1 MANNPR
7 GTRHRDGA
15 AQLSQYREEFRL
27 FGPNSSDPISAVFE
41 VWNEP
46 TVVKIFGIAP
56 GQAVAIDQVSDYS
69 GSPVYAPFT
78 PVRGQPLELTE
89 DLTAVI
95 LFYPGRYV
103 LRLTAGGLG
112 TIQAFAYPFS
122 VSHDWGDYYG
132 GLGLGGNVV
141 TSIDE
146 TDTNTINITLTPDP
160 GVGDV
165 NIRADAVLSP
175 NAGNILQFLG
185 NGMFVQGPDN
195 GPINVVPTSVLDTAT
210 IDMTLAANV
219 LSAVVIRSPDA
230 GQILQLR
237 ANGVYVPG
245 PQTGNPI
252 DVPTMVLDTASVDL
266 TLVANVLS
274 ADVIISPNAGNQLQL
289 LGNGLFVS
297 GFAGTITSANDTA
310 SIDHTVVAGVLT
322 SDVIIS
328 PNAGN
333 QLTLLGNG
341 LFVAGFAG
349 TITSATDTNTID
361 HTVAAGV
368 LSSQAIISP
377 NAGNTL
383 VALGNG
389 LYVPTPSAGAVT
401 SVADT
406 LSIDLTLAVG
416 VLSADLRIDPSA
428 ENVLNLGAPGVL
440 VEAATTTEEEAETAG
455 DLVITA
461 SVLGHIVNA
470 RTASQSAH
478 LGVNAGNVAGGQVAL
493 GHNSGTGV
501 VGLYNISAGVDSGQN
516 VTGNN
521 NIYIGYLSGPDAGTN
536 NAGRSQVVRID
547 NGHITNASR
556 WANGSVM
563 IGAAYGSAANTGSLT
578 LPPTVVAIGYFAAEN
593 FDFNGET
600 QSVGIVAI
608 GAYAAQ
614 GAKNTST
621 VGITAIGPSAGAG
634 LRADGAAVFGYLA
647 GGLANAAHIG
657 TPAGTLDAFGV
668 AAGAGLY
675 NHAFSEQLR
684 GSLCFG
690 TASASNARFPSKTYV
705 FDTSKIPAFAPIYVE
720 LVDPFGATAAL
731 TTVATNFLEAQPVPT
746 DLNTTVNIGPFAAAD
761 AHIAQNTSLGNSAN
775 ARAYNFGSTT
785 IGYYAGTTSAHE
797 ESVDIGFVAG
807 LATKKTQ
814 CVTVGAQA
822 GSGSVGAAICA
833 NFTGTAFNGTNT
845 YTVPVHTLAIG
856 EYHVVEFNVVAGTA
870 PTTGIADGSR
880 VVVYALN
887 NTTLVGIGTAV
898 SAGAVGT
905 FQFLEI
911 TAQVNNVAIGY
922 KSENTFGSN
931 NIRLGNDDSETITTA
946 AKIFP
951 GTDGGA
957 VQTTAGMY
965 AGTGA
970 PNNANGNNGDFYFRA
985 DGGAMT
991 TIYHKRAGAWV
1002 GVV

>member
-1 MANNPR
+1 MALNPR
-7 GTRHRDGA
+7 GTRQRDGS

-46 TVVKIFGIAP
+46 TVVKIFGVAP

-210 IDMTLAANV
+210 IVMTLAANV

-266 TLVANVLS
+266 TLAANVLS

-289 LGNGLFVS
+289 LGNGLFVT
-297 GFAGTITSANDTA
+297 GFGGTITTANDTVT
-310 SIDHTVVAGVLT
+310 IDHTVAAGILT
-322 SDVIIS
+322 SDVIVS

-333 QLTLLGNG
+333 QLQVLGNG

-368 LSSQAIISP
+368 LSSQVIVSP
-377 NAGNTL
+377 NAGNIIT
-383 VALGNG
+383 ALGNG
-389 LYVPTPSAGAVT
+389 IYAAAAAGFVT
-401 SVADT
+401 SVLDT
-406 LSIDLTLAVG
+406 LSIDLTVAAG
-416 VLSADLRIDPSA
+416 VLQADLRIDPSA
-428 ENVLNLGAPGVL
+428 ENVLNLGVPGVI
-440 VEAATTTEEEAETAG
+440 VEAATTAEEEAETAG

-470 RTASQSAH
+470 RTGTQSSH
-478 LGVNAGNVAGGQVAL
+478 LGVNAGNLATTQ
-493 GHNSGTGV
+493 
-501 VGLYNISAGVDSGQN
+501 
-516 VTGNN
+516 
-521 NIYIGYLSGPDAGTN
+521 
-536 NAGRSQVVRID
+536 
-547 NGHITNASR
+547 
-556 WANGSVM
+556 
-563 IGAAYGSAANTGSLT
+563 
-578 LPPTVVAIGYFAAEN
+578 VAIGYFAGSGVSGVGN
-593 FDFNGET
+593 I
-600 QSVGIVAI
+600 SVGAAAGQGVSGNYNIYVGTATGPGSGTGNTSRSNVVHINPNATLNSTRIGDDSVIIGRAAGSMLNQAALITVPPIVAVGKNAAASMNFSSLADSFPVVAI
-608 GAYAAQ
+608 GE
-614 GAKNTST
+614 GAGANYVMYSNGGFTGLGGSAGNNARAGSGSYIGHLSGINSLRLHNGYIST
-621 VGITAIGPSAGAG
+621 VDCLGFASGAG
-634 LRADGAAVFGYLA
+634 LYATVFSNQILAVTCLGSTAGFNAAIPSKIYVPDSSKFAVVEPAVADATDPDTGFTESVGESITSPSILDASATSVLLGGAKAAISAHIYDVVSVGFESLGLGYGAFSTLLGNFAGRTSALEDTIAIGYLA
-647 GGLANAAHIG
+647 G
-657 TPAGTLDAFGV
+657 
-668 AAGAGLY
+668 
-675 NHAFSEQLR
+675 S
-684 GSLCFG
+684 
-690 TASASNARFPSKTYV
+690 PSKATQSV
-705 FDTSKIPAFAPIYVE
+705 F
-720 LVDPFGATAAL
+720 
-731 TTVATNFLEAQPVPT
+731 
-746 DLNTTVNIGPFAAAD
+746 IG
-761 AHIAQNTSLGNSAN
+761 N
-775 ARAYNFGSTT
+775 
-785 IGYYAGTTSAHE
+785 
-797 ESVDIGFVAG
+797 
-807 LATKKTQ
+807 
-814 CVTVGAQA
+814 QA
-822 GSGSVGAAICA
+822 GKSSVGASICA

-845 YTVPVHTLAIG
+845 ITTPVHTLAVG
-856 EYHVVEFNVVAGTA
+856 EYHTLQMNVVAGT
-870 PTTGIADGSR
+870 PPGELLHGTVF
-880 VVVYALN
+880 VVFAQS
-887 NTTLVGIGTAV
+887 NTTLVRVAGAV
-898 SAGAVGT
+898 SAGAIGT
-905 FQFLEI
+905 FQFLER
-911 TAQVNNVAIGY
+911 THQENNIAIGY
-922 KSENTFGSN
+922 GAENTSAKD
-931 NIRLGNDDSETITTA
+931 NIRLGNDNSETLTTA

>member
-1 MANNPR
+1 MALNPR
-7 GTRHRDGA
+7 GTRQRDGS

-27 FGPNSSDPISAVFE
+27 FGPNSSDPISVVFE

-46 TVVKIFGIAP
+46 TVVKIFGVAP

-252 DVPTMVLDTASVDL
+252 DVPTTVLDTASVDL
-266 TLVANVLS
+266 TLAANVLS

-297 GFAGTITSANDTA
+297 GFAGTITT
-310 SIDHTVVAGVLT
+310 
-322 SDVIIS
+322 
-328 PNAGN
+328 
-333 QLTLLGNG
+333 
-341 LFVAGFAG
+341 
-349 TITSATDTNTID
+349 ATDTNTID

-368 LSSQAIISP
+368 LSSQVIISP
-377 NAGNTL
+377 NAGNIIT
-383 VALGNG
+383 ALGNG
-389 LYVPTPSAGAVT
+389 LYATVAANFVT
-401 SVADT
+401 SVVDT
-406 LSIDLTLAVG
+406 LSIDLTVAAG
-416 VLSADLRIDPSA
+416 VLQADLRIDPSA
-428 ENVLNLGAPGVL
+428 ENVLNLGVPGVI
-440 VEAATTTEEEAETAG
+440 VEAATTAEEEAETAG

-461 SVLGHIVNA
+461 LVLGHIVNA
-470 RTASQSAH
+470 RTGTQSAH
-478 LGVNAGNVAGGQVAL
+478 LGVNAGALATRQVSVGYNA
-493 GHNSGTGV
+493 GTGV
-501 VGLYNISAGVDSGQN
+501 TAAGNVAVGASSGQN
-516 VTGNN
+516 DTGAS
-521 NIYIGYLSGPDAGTN
+521 NIYIGDLCGPDGGT
-536 NAGRSQVVRID
+536 D
-547 NGHITNASR
+547 NASR
-556 WANGSVM
+556 ARVVRVGTGSTGASRWQDGSVL
-563 IGAAYGSAANTGSLT
+563 IGNGYANAVNVGAFSAGNV
-578 LPPTVVAIGYFAAEN
+578 PIIVAIGDSAAEQ
-593 FDFNGET
+593 FDFSGASISGPIMAIGAGAGRYFKGQNSFGSYPGFLAIGTSAAKSARANRVTVIGNSAASGYMTSVTTGRAGSILAIGEGAGFSAFVLAT
-600 QSVGIVAI
+600 TDNVQNVDAI
-608 GAYAAQ
+608 GAYAA
-614 GAKNTST
+614 S
-621 VGITAIGPSAGAG
+621 GIEIP
-634 LRADGAAVFGYLA
+634 R
-647 GGLANAAHIG
+647 
-657 TPAGTLDAFGV
+657 
-668 AAGAGLY
+668 
-675 NHAFSEQLR
+675 
-684 GSLCFG
+684 
-690 TASASNARFPSKTYV
+690 KTYAP
-705 FDTSKIPAFAPIYVE
+705 DTSKMRV
-720 LVDPFGATAAL
+720 
-731 TTVATNFLEAQPVPT
+731 VATVNVEVNDGYVTSEFLSS
-746 DLNTTVNIGPFAAAD
+746 NTGALFELPEIGD
-761 AHIAQNTSLGNSAN
+761 ITSL
-775 ARAYNFGSTT
+775 NFGSVAAAGSAVIHNTS
-785 IGYYAGTTSAHE
+785 IGFSADAYSHAAGNVSVGFFAGHTSAQEDSVYVGSFSGVATKAAQCVAVGSQAGT
-797 ESVDIGFVAG
+797 GG
-807 LATKKTQ
+807 L
-814 CVTVGAQA
+814 
-822 GSGSVGAAICA
+822 GAAISA
-833 NFTGTAFNGTNT
+833 NFTNTAFNGTRVIT
-845 YTVPVHTLAIG
+845 TPVHTLTIG
-856 EYHVVEFNVVAGTA
+856 EYHVVQFKVIAGSPPGNLAYDAYLT
-870 PTTGIADGSR
+870 
-880 VVVYALN
+880 VYALN
-887 NTTLVGIGTAV
+887 NTSLEIVSGTV
-898 SAGAVGT
+898 SNDAVGT
-905 FQFLEI
+905 YSLL
-911 TAQVNNVAIGY
+911 QVRPQTNNIAIGY
-922 KSENTFGSN
+922 KAENTYDSN
-931 NIRLGNDDSETITTA
+931 NIRLGNDDSETLTTA

-951 GTDGGA
+951 GTDAGA

-985 DGGAMT
+985 DGGALT

>member
-1 MANNPR
+1 MALNPR
-7 GTRHRDGA
+7 GTRQRDGS

-46 TVVKIFGIAP
+46 TVVKIFGVAP

-252 DVPTMVLDTASVDL
+252 DVPTTVLDTASVDL
-266 TLVANVLS
+266 TLAANVLS
-274 ADVIISPNAGNQLQL
+274 ADVIISPNAGN
-289 LGNGLFVS
+289 
-297 GFAGTITSANDTA
+297 A
-310 SIDHTVVAGVLT
+310 
-322 SDVIIS
+322 
-328 PNAGN
+328 
-333 QLTLLGNG
+333 LTLLGNG

-349 TITSATDTNTID
+349 SILSATDSSTID

-368 LSSQAIISP
+368 LSSMVIRSP
-377 NAGNTL
+377 DPNNLLELRA
-383 VALGNG
+383 NG
-389 LYVPTPSAGAVT
+389 VYVGYGTAAS
-401 SVADT
+401 SVIDT
-406 LSIDLTLAVG
+406 WSIDLTLAAN
-416 VLSADLRIDPSA
+416 VLAADLRLDPSV
-428 ENVLNLGAPGVL
+428 ENVLNVNINGAL
-440 VEAATTTEEEAETAG
+440 VEAANTSEEELETAG
-455 DLVITA
+455 DLVITPL
-461 SVLGHIVNA
+461 VLGHIVNA
-470 RTASQSAH
+470 RTGTQSAH
-478 LGVNAGNVAGGQVAL
+478 LGVNAGNLQTRQVSVGYAA
-493 GHNSGTGV
+493 GTGV
-501 VGLYNISAGVDSGQN
+501 TNAGNIAVGANAGQN
-516 VTGNN
+516 VTGAS
-521 NIYIGYLSGPDAGTN
+521 NIYIGDNCGPDLGAG
-536 NAGRSQVVRID
+536 NAGRNSVVRISGNVATGASRWND
-547 NGHITNASR
+547 SSVLIGRSYVNAANGGILANPPTVIGIGSYALEQFDFSGASQALGIIGIGGGAAQYFTCETYFGSTRAVTAIGTRALASARAQSAVGIGGSAGENFMVSNLGVKGHITAVGE
-556 WANGSVM
+556 GS
-563 IGAAYGSAANTGSLT
+563 GYAAYTTPAFSAD
-578 LPPTVVAIGYFAAEN
+578 
-593 FDFNGET
+593 FDGCDFFGL
-600 QSVGIVAI
+600 
-608 GAYAAQ
+608 
-614 GAKNTST
+614 
-621 VGITAIGPSAGAG
+621 SAG
-634 LRADGAAVFGYLA
+634 
-647 GGLANAAHIG
+647 GGLKY
-657 TPAGTLDAFGV
+657 PLK
-668 AAGAGLY
+668 
-675 NHAFSEQLR
+675 E
-684 GSLCFG
+684 
-690 TASASNARFPSKTYV
+690 YV
-705 FDTSKIPAFAPIYVE
+705 FDTSKFVSVSPAKITV
-720 LVDPFGATAAL
+720 VDTVNEEFSFGAVADAYSQLDPTVNSSLNIGTAASI
-731 TTVATNFLEAQPVPT
+731 EAHARH
-746 DLNTTVNIGPFAAAD
+746 NISIGYRSNNNAYNAGSIALGVGAGISSAQEDSIAVGFAA
-761 AHIAQNTSLGNSAN
+761 
-775 ARAYNFGSTT
+775 
-785 IGYYAGTTSAHE
+785 GTA
-797 ESVDIGFVAG
+797 A
-807 LATKKTQ
+807 KTLQ
-814 CVTVGAQA
+814 CVHVGSQ
-822 GSGSVGAAICA
+822 SGTGAVGAAISA
-833 NFTGTAFNGTNT
+833 NFSGAAFNGTT
-845 YTVPVHTLAIG
+845 TVTTPVHSLVIG
-856 EYHVVEFNVVAGTA
+856 EYHVLRFVVVAGTPPPELA
-870 PTTGIADGSR
+870 NEDRIVAF
-880 VVVYALN
+880 AQN
-887 NTTLVGIGTAV
+887 NTTLVVTGIAI

-905 FQFLEI
+905 FRFDEV
-911 TAQVNNVAIGY
+911 TAQTNNVAIGY
-922 KSENTFGSN
+922 KSENTFSSN
-931 NIRLGNDDSETITTA
+931 NIRLGNDDSETVTTA